1 MQQRIN
7 TVQDLGVLV
16 RATRKHARVR
26 IDDLAAS
33 AGLSKQ
39 FVNDL
44 ELGKETVQL
53 GKVLQALADLGIY
66 LTADVPQSTLSNVS
80 DSQEQIER
88 TNERRRKRILSSRP
102 NEATG
107 SNAKD
112 RNE

>member
-7 TVQDLGVLV
+7 SVQDLGVLV
-16 RATRKHARVR
+16 RATRKKAGVR

-44 ELGKETVQL
+44 ELGKKTVQL

-66 LTADVPQSTLSNVS
+66 LSADVPMSTLETIT
-80 DSQEQIER
+80 DSRMQIDR
-88 TNERRRKRILSSRP
+88 TNDRRRKRSASSP
-102 NEATG
+102 ATASSKG
-107 SNAKD
+107 TK
-112 RNE
+112 